1 VHTPAPSGSELLASG
16 IQIVARN
23 GETSFSPRL
32 SNLALCYY
40 GLHNNTDK
48 TEYWVNMRISYQT
61 LVPNTVHIDWYGMH
75 EIRQNFYMKKHRFQD
90 DGKKQTLAYWEDWD
104 NTEHKIML
112 IKMF

>member
-1 VHTPAPSGSELLASG
+1 LNLSHYEFVHMLQLRAEQSLIPVRNRNSPAYRAWLAFLIHTFKLAIETNLVHTPAPSGSELLASG

-48 TEYWVNMRISYQT
+48 TEY
-61 LVPNTVHIDWYGMH
+61 
-75 EIRQNFYMKKHRFQD
+75 
-90 DGKKQTLAYWEDWD
+90 
-104 NTEHKIML
+104 
-112 IKMF
+112 